1 VSPSLACPAKSLSII
16 SAQYEPVP
24 ILKGEDTLLSIF
36 HDRLAV
42 QIPFVVIPREMTAE
56 ELRTK
61 RPLVYMAIMMAASY
75 KDTATQGDLGKRIL
89 QYIAEHVIIKG
100 EKSMDLLQ
108 GLLIYI
114 FWFSRP

>member
-1 VSPSLACPAKSLSII
+1 VSSPFAGPPKCLSIA
-16 SAQYEPVP
+16 STQYEPVP
-24 ILKGEDTLLSIF
+24 LLKGEDTLLSIF

-42 QIPFVVIPREMTAE
+42 QIPFMVIPREMTAE

-61 RPLVYMAIMMAASY
+61 RPLVYMGIMMAASY

-89 QYIAEHVIIKG
+89 QYIAEHVIMKG

-114 FWFSRP
+114 FWFGRP

>member
-1 VSPSLACPAKSLSII
+1 VSSSLTGPLKCPSTI
-16 SAQYEPVP
+16 STQYDAVP
-24 ILKGEDTLLSIF
+24 LLKGEDTLLSIF

-42 QIPFVVIPREMTAE
+42 QIPFMVIPREMTAE

-61 RPLVYMAIMMAASY
+61 RPLVYMGIMMAASY
-75 KDTATQGDLGKRIL
+75 KDTATQGNLGNRIL
-89 QYIAEHVIIKG
+89 QYIAEHVIMKG

-114 FWFSRP
+114 FWFGRL

>member
-1 VSPSLACPAKSLSII
+1 VSSSLTGPPKCLSII
-16 SAQYEPVP
+16 STQYEPVP
-24 ILKGEDTLLSIF
+24 LLKGEDTLLSIF

-42 QIPFVVIPREMTAE
+42 QIPFMVIPREMTAE

-61 RPLVYMAIMMAASY
+61 RPLVYMGIMMAASY
-75 KDTATQGDLGKRIL
+75 KDTATQGGLGKRIL
-89 QYIAEHVIIKG
+89 QYIAEHVIMKG

-114 FWFSRP
+114 FWFGLP

>member
-1 VSPSLACPAKSLSII
+1 M
-16 SAQYEPVP
+16 
-24 ILKGEDTLLSIF
+24 
-36 HDRLAV
+36 
-42 QIPFVVIPREMTAE
+42 VIPREMTAD

-100 EKSMDLLQ
+100 EKSIVVVI
-108 GLLIYI
+108 GV
-114 FWFSRP
+114 